1 MTHGW
6 PPAAP
11 GNPCVLDWLV
21 YTRLVPHIFTN
32 LQCARAPGA
41 SQFPP
46 PLRSY
51 RWLAALLRCAP
62 TFPQGKP
69 PTAVVGLAHQ
79 QRTAM
84 ARQPELLANF
94 VMEQGQDRIIDANL
108 PQRRMAVLIE
118 ALSGR
123 ADLALHWVQLQQL
136 KAWKWKAGLAVRVS
150 RETLARWSAALSEDL
165 LLKQALAD
173 PFDELRVQAHCF
185 LAESVVAES
194 VRRLAGRGLA
204 VPSRFILHKYVRLLH
219 YLPQSGRM
227 QRHLRALDYGKSYS
241 KKWSRRF
248 RDAWGLQFGG
258 TDKVRRIAFSTA
270 QRRAAIFLRWLR
282 HVFQHR
288 LSSLEPVVLNMDET
302 NMSNIKREKL
312 GVVMQG
318 GPHGTVMQESRMDGA
333 IPRTS
338 LIATVSSVA
347 DLQKHLPQI
356 RLVRTRGGQVPSRAT
371 MANYA
376 VAGSPQIA
384 WHGGTGWISVPI
396 MLEYLRQVARQ
407 CREHLPGRPVVLV
420 MDAHPCHLA
429 TPVLRAA
436 WRLGMHVVIIPAKL
450 TWALQP
456 LDVSVFRTLK
466 ATTRQLEFDRRQA
479 SVGGVISKSE
489 RVIAHGDAIRM
500 TLTRRDWSRALRR
513 CALTGDVADGRQDVL
528 SLLAGM
534 DVEARCPSAAE
545 LQEVLQVPAARAA
558 ELRALLLPALA
569 AAPAAS
575 LAEGSAAAGGVQA
588 AAAAAADSQP
598 VPKPFVLR
606 GVVPLP
612 PGRRGGASTSAA
624 NLWLPPWAAR
634 RPTTRSMTAASRAP
648 ASAAASSSG

>member
-1 MTHGW
+1 MT
-6 PPAAP
+6 
-11 GNPCVLDWLV
+11 
-21 YTRLVPHIFTN
+21 
-32 LQCARAPGA
+32 
-41 SQFPP
+41 
-46 PLRSY
+46 
-51 RWLAALLRCAP
+51 
-62 TFPQGKP
+62 
-69 PTAVVGLAHQ
+69 
-79 QRTAM
+79 
-84 ARQPELLANF
+84 RQPELLANF
-94 VMEQGQDRIIDANL
+94 VMEQGLDRIIEANL

-136 KAWKWKAGLAVRVS
+136 KAWKWKAGLAVRVG
-150 RETLARWSAALSEDL
+150 RETLAQWSAALSEDL
-165 LLKQALAD
+165 LLMRALAD

-185 LAESVVAES
+185 LAESVVSES
-194 VRRLAGRGLA
+194 VRRLARRGLA
-204 VPSRFILHKYVRLLH
+204 VPSRFILQKYVRLLH
-219 YLPQSGRM
+219 HLPQSGRM
-227 QRHLRALDYGKSYS
+227 QKHLRGLEHGKSS
-241 KKWSRRF
+241 AKKWSRRF

-258 TDKVRRIAFSTA
+258 TAQVRRIAFSTA
-270 QRRAAIFLRWLR
+270 QRRAAIFIRWLR

-302 NMSNIKREKL
+302 NMSNVKRAKL
-312 GVVMQG
+312 GVVIHG
-318 GPHGTVMQESRMDGA
+318 GPHGTVMEESRMDGA

-338 LIATVSSVA
+338 LIATVSSDA
-347 DLQKHLPQI
+347 ELQQHLPQI
-356 RLVRTRGGQVPSRAT
+356 RLVRTQGGQVPSRAT
-371 MANYA
+371 MATYA
-376 VAGSPQIA
+376 LAGSPQIA
-384 WHGGTGWISVPI
+384 WHGGSGWISVPI

-407 CREHLPGRPVVLV
+407 CRAHLPGRPVVLV

-436 WRLGMHVVIIPAKL
+436 WRHGMHVVIVPAKM

-456 LDVSVFRTLK
+456 LDVSVFRVLK
-466 ATTRQLEFDRRQA
+466 TTVRQLEFERRQA
-479 SVGGVISKSE
+479 SDSGVVSKSD
-489 RVIAHGDAIRM
+489 RVVAHGDAIRM
-500 TLTRRDWSRALRR
+500 TLTRRDWSRSLRR

-534 DVEARCPSAAE
+534 DIEARCPSLAE
-545 LQEVLQVPAARAA
+545 LQEVLQVPAARVA

-575 LAEGSAAAGGVQA
+575 LAEGSAAAGGDEA

-598 VPKPFVLR
+598 VPKPYVLR

-612 PGRRGGASTSAA
+612 PGRRGASTSAV